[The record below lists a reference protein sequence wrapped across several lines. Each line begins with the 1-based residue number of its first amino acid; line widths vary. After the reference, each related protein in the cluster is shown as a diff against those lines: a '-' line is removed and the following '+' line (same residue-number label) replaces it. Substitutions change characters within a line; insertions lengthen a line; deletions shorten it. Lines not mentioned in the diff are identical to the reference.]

1 MQLLYIADPLCSWCY
16 GFGPELDKL
25 LAKHPEARLDVVMGG
40 LRPFNTDPMSEAFR
54 QMLRGHWQ
62 HVATASGLPFSE
74 AIFDDPDFIYDTEP
88 PCRAVVTART
98 IDGSGT
104 LAVMKAV
111 QSAFYRD
118 GRNVTR
124 GEVLAEIAAGCGYD
138 RDDFLEKL
146 ESSEMRDETRLDFN
160 SAQTLGV
167 AGFPTLGI
175 AYGPQLYLVTS
186 GFVTADV
193 LDERLG
199 QIDRLAR
206 ERATAKS
213 VAQGD

>member
-1 MQLLYIADPLCSWCY
+1 MRLLYIADPLCSWCY

-25 LAKHPEARLDVVMGG
+25 LARHPGTRLDLVMGG

-54 QMLRGHWQ
+54 DMLRGHWQ
-62 HVATASGLPFSE
+62 HVAAASGLPFSE
-74 AIFDDPDFIYDTEP
+74 AIFADPDFIYDTEP
-88 PCRAVVTART
+88 PCRAVVTARMM
-98 IDGSGT
+98 DGT
-104 LAVMKAV
+104 LALPLMKAV

-124 GEVLAEIAAGCGYD
+124 PTVLAEIASECGYD
-138 RDDFLEKL
+138 RDEFLETL

-160 SAQTLGV
+160 TAQTLGV
-167 AGFPTLGI
+167 GGFPTLGV
-175 AYGPQLYLVTS
+175 AYGQQLYLVTS

-193 LDERLG
+193 LEERLG

-206 ERATAKS
+206 ERATAKP
-213 VAQGD
+213 AA